1 MTSLPPSLQNL
12 PELLDPQIRRGTIL
26 IYRVFD
32 IAEEVDLRAVE
43 SVLSAAPASASG
55 TARVTIARGRG
66 NAVIIRNAPVRLN
79 LGRVP
84 VKIFDG
90 IIQAE
95 VLATVWDYGVLS
107 LVFQI
112 PIPEG
117 TSWNSLI
124 PKGAVLNGDVPGI
137 EELNQ
142 LARDKAREITQ
153 LLKPA
158 LKRVNE
164 WDVFE
169 DYTIYFLEEISG
181 VEKVA
186 QLLEKGAVPE
196 LILGESKE
204 RLSRKSRHGITEV
217 SYQYSENDLVVID
230 WNSAIV
236 IEPSGQRDIA
246 DVLEFALTH
255 LLEFRYYDDL
265 LDRRL
270 TDLYDSIELGKNT
283 LFRGDFAK
291 ISHEAN
297 SRYIEFSEFLERID
311 NSLKVVGDFYLAVIF
326 RGAIR
331 RFRIGDWQ
339 ESLSGKMNLLARV
352 SELLQG
358 EVNTRRAHMLELII
372 IMLIVFE
379 IVSALIR

>member
-1 MTSLPPSLQNL
+1 MTSLPQSLQSIPDL
-12 PELLDPQIRRGTIL
+12 IDPLIKRGTIL
-26 IYRVFD
+26 VYRVFD
-32 IAEEVDLRAVE
+32 IAEEVDLRSVE
-43 SVLSAAPASASG
+43 NVLRDASA
-55 TARVTIARGRG
+55 TARVTIARNRG
-66 NAVIIRNAPVRLN
+66 NAVVIRNAPVRLN
-79 LGRVP
+79 LGKVP
-84 VKIFDG
+84 VRVFDG
-90 IIQAE
+90 TIQAE
-95 VLATVWDYGVLS
+95 LLATVWDYGVLS

-112 PIPEG
+112 PIAEG
-117 TSWNSLI
+117 TTWSSLV
-124 PKGAVLNGDVPGI
+124 PKGAVLNGDIPGI

-142 LARDKAREITQ
+142 LAREKARELTQ
-153 LLKPA
+153 LMRPA

-169 DYTIYFLEEISG
+169 DYTIYFLEELTG
-181 VEKVA
+181 VDKVS
-186 QLLEKGAVPE
+186 QLLERGAVPE
-196 LILGESKE
+196 LILGEHKE
-204 RLSRKSRHGITEV
+204 KLSPKSRNGIRDV
-217 SYQYSENDLVVID
+217 SFQYSESDLAVID

-236 IEPSGQRDIA
+236 IEPSGQRDIP

-265 LDRRL
+265 LDDRL
-270 TDLYDSIELGKNT
+270 TELYDSIELGKNT

-331 RFRIGDWQ
+331 RFRIPDWQ

-372 IMLIVFE
+372 IMLITFE

>member
-1 MTSLPPSLQNL
+1 MTTLPPSLQNIPDL
-12 PELLDPQIRRGTIL
+12 IDPLIKRGTIL
-26 IYRVFD
+26 VYRVFD
-32 IAEEVDLRAVE
+32 IAEEVDLRGVE
-43 SVLSAAPASASG
+43 SVLRDPAG

-66 NAVIIRNAPVRLN
+66 NAVVIRNAPVRLN
-79 LGRVP
+79 LGKVSF
-84 VKIFDG
+84 KLFDG
-90 IIQAE
+90 TVQAE
-95 VLATVWDYGVLS
+95 LQATVWDYGVLS

-112 PIPEG
+112 PIAEG
-117 TSWNSLI
+117 TSWSSLV
-124 PKGAVLNGDVPGI
+124 PQGAVFNGDIPGI

-142 LARDKAREITQ
+142 LAREKARELTH
-153 LLKPA
+153 LFMPA

-181 VEKVA
+181 IEKAA
-186 QLLEKGAVPE
+186 QLLEQGAVPE
-196 LILGESKE
+196 LILGEPKE
-204 RLSRKSRHGITEV
+204 RLSAKSRNGIREV
-217 SYQYSENDLVVID
+217 SFQYSENDLAVID

-236 IEPSGQRDIA
+236 IEPSGQRDIPQ
-246 DVLEFALTH
+246 VLEFALTH

-265 LDRRL
+265 LDRKL
-270 TDLYDSIELGKNT
+270 SDLYDSIELGKNT
-283 LFRGDFAK
+283 LFRADFAK

-358 EVNTRRAHMLELII
+358 EVNTRRAHMYELII
-372 IMLIVFE
+372 IVLIAFE
-379 IVSALIR
+379 IVSALLR

>member
-1 MTSLPPSLQNL
+1 MTSLPPSLQHIPDL
-12 PELLDPQIRRGTIL
+12 IDPLIKRGTIL
-26 IYRVFD
+26 VYRVFD

-43 SVLSAAPASASG
+43 SVLRNATGSV
-55 TARVTIARGRG
+55 RLTIARGRG
-66 NAVIIRNAPVRLN
+66 NAVVIRNAPVRLN
-79 LGRVP
+79 LGKVQ

-90 IIQAE
+90 TIQAE
-95 VLATVWDYGVLS
+95 LLGTIWDYGVLS

-112 PIPEG
+112 PIAEG
-117 TSWNSLI
+117 TQWSSLI
-124 PKGAVLNGDVPGI
+124 PKGAIFNGDIPGI

-142 LARDKAREITQ
+142 LAREKAREITQ
-153 LLKPA
+153 MLRPA

-169 DYTIYFLEEISG
+169 DYTIYFLEEVAGI
-181 VEKVA
+181 EKAV
-186 QLLEKGAVPE
+186 QLLERGSVPE
-196 LILGESKE
+196 LILGEPKE
-204 RLSRKSRHGITEV
+204 KLSPKSRTGIRDV
-217 SYQYSENDLVVID
+217 SFQYSEHDLVVID

-236 IEPSGQRDIA
+236 LEPSGQRDIP

-265 LDRRL
+265 LDHKL

-297 SRYIEFSEFLERID
+297 SRFIEFSEFLERID

-331 RFRIGDWQ
+331 RFRIGDWK

-379 IVSALIR
+379 IVSALLR

>member
-1 MTSLPPSLQNL
+1 MTSLPPSLQTIPDL
-12 PELLDPQIRRGTIL
+12 IDPLIKRGTIL
-26 IYRVFD
+26 VYRVFD
-32 IAEEVDLRAVE
+32 IAEEVDLRGVE
-43 SVLSAAPASASG
+43 SAVSDASV

-66 NAVIIRNAPVRLN
+66 NAVVIRNAPVRLN
-79 LGRVP
+79 LGKVSVR
-84 VKIFDG
+84 IFETLV
-90 IIQAE
+90 QAE
-95 VLATVWDYGVLS
+95 LLATVWDYGVLS

-112 PIPEG
+112 PIAEG
-117 TSWNSLI
+117 TLWSSLI
-124 PKGAVLNGDVPGI
+124 PKGAVFNGDVPGI

-142 LARDKAREITQ
+142 LARDKARELTQ
-153 LLKPA
+153 LMKPA

-169 DYTIYFLEEISG
+169 DYTIYFLEEVAGI
-181 VEKVA
+181 ERAA
-186 QLLEKGAVPE
+186 QLLEKGAIPE
-196 LILGESKE
+196 LILGEPKE
-204 RLSRKSRHGITEV
+204 KLSPKSRNGIREV
-217 SYQYSENDLVVID
+217 SFQYSENDLVVID

-236 IEPSGQRDIA
+236 IEPSGLRDIP

-265 LDRRL
+265 LDHKL

-297 SRYIEFSEFLERID
+297 SRFIEFSEFLERID

-372 IMLIVFE
+372 IMLIAFE

>member
-1 MTSLPPSLQNL
+1 MTSLPPSLQHIPDL
-12 PELLDPQIRRGTIL
+12 IDPLIKRGTIL
-26 IYRVFD
+26 VYRVFD

-43 SVLSAAPASASG
+43 SVLRDATGSV
-55 TARVTIARGRG
+55 RLTIARGRG
-66 NAVIIRNAPVRLN
+66 NAVVIRNAPVRLN
-79 LGRVP
+79 LGKVQ

-90 IIQAE
+90 TIQAE
-95 VLATVWDYGVLS
+95 LLGTIWDYGVLS

-112 PIPEG
+112 PIAEG
-117 TSWNSLI
+117 TQWSSLI
-124 PKGAVLNGDVPGI
+124 PKGAIFNGDIPGI

-142 LARDKAREITQ
+142 LAREKAREVTQ
-153 LLKPA
+153 MLRPA

-169 DYTIYFLEEISG
+169 DYTIYFLEEVAGI
-181 VEKVA
+181 EKA
-186 QLLEKGAVPE
+186 TQLLERGSVPE
-196 LILGESKE
+196 LILGEPKE
-204 RLSRKSRHGITEV
+204 KLSPKSRTGIRDV
-217 SYQYSENDLVVID
+217 SFQYSENDLVVID

-236 IEPSGQRDIA
+236 LEPSGQRDIP

-265 LDRRL
+265 LDHKL

-297 SRYIEFSEFLERID
+297 SRFIEFSEFLERID

-331 RFRIGDWQ
+331 RFRIGDWK

-379 IVSALIR
+379 IVSALLR

>member
-1 MTSLPPSLQNL
+1 MTTLPPLTSIQG
-12 PELLDPQIRRGTIL
+12 LDLIDPLIRRGTIL

-32 IAEEVDLRAVE
+32 IAEEIDLRGVEAVLRE
-43 SVLSAAPASASG
+43 ASG

-66 NAVIIRNAPVRLN
+66 NAVIIKNAPVRLN
-79 LGRVP
+79 VGKAD
-84 VKIFDG
+84 VKLFDG
-90 IIQAE
+90 IIQADIQ
-95 VLATVWDYGVLS
+95 ATVWDYGVLS

-112 PIPEG
+112 PIAED

-142 LARDKAREITQ
+142 LAREKARELTQ
-153 LLKPA
+153 ILRPA
-158 LKRVNE
+158 LKGVNE

-169 DYTIYFLEEISG
+169 DYTIYFLEEVAGI
-181 VEKVA
+181 EKA
-186 QLLEKGAVPE
+186 SQLLDKSAIPE
-196 LILGESKE
+196 LILGEPREKLSK
-204 RLSRKSRHGITEV
+204 KSRAGISEF
-217 SYQYSENDLVVID
+217 SFQYSESDLVVID

-236 IEPSGQRDIA
+236 LEPSGQRDIPQ
-246 DVLEFALTH
+246 VLEFALTH

-265 LDRRL
+265 LDRKL

-291 ISHEAN
+291 ISHEAS

-326 RGAIR
+326 RAAVR
-331 RFRIGDWQ
+331 RFRIPDWQ
-339 ESLSGKMNLLARV
+339 ESLSGKMSLLARV

-358 EVNTRRAHMLELII
+358 EVNTRRAHMLEIII
-372 IMLIVFE
+372 IMLIAFE
-379 IVSALIR
+379 IVSALLR

>member
-1 MTSLPPSLQNL
+1 MTTLPPSIQHIPNL
-12 PELLDPQIRRGTIL
+12 IDPLIKRGTIL
-26 IYRVFD
+26 VYRVFD

-43 SVLSAAPASASG
+43 NTLRDASG
-55 TARVTIARGRG
+55 TARMAISRGRG

-79 LGRVP
+79 LGKASF
-84 VKIFDG
+84 KILDTLVH
-90 IIQAE
+90 AE
-95 VLATVWDYGVLS
+95 LLATVWDYGVLS
-107 LVFQI
+107 VVFQI
-112 PIPEG
+112 PIAEG
-117 TSWNSLI
+117 TLWSSLI
-124 PKGAVLNGDVPGI
+124 ARGAVFNGDIPGI

-142 LARDKAREITQ
+142 LAREKARELTQ
-153 LLKPA
+153 IMRPA

-169 DYTIYFLEEISG
+169 DYTIYFLEEVAGID
-181 VEKVA
+181 KAA
-186 QLLEKGAVPE
+186 QLIDQGAIPE
-196 LILGESKE
+196 LILGEPKE
-204 RLSRKSRHGITEV
+204 RLSSKSRNGIRDV
-217 SYQYSENDLVVID
+217 SFQYSENDLVVID

-265 LDRRL
+265 LDKRL
-270 TDLYDSIELGKNT
+270 TELYDSIELGKNRF
-283 LFRGDFAK
+283 FRGDFAK

-358 EVNTRRAHMLELII
+358 EVNTRRAHMYELII
-372 IMLIVFE
+372 IVLIAFE
-379 IVSALIR
+379 IVSALLR